1 MQIWKGQKGIRG
13 PGGSLPFPSLSL
25 TSFSFLGAG
34 AVLSSSGQEQSEKAL
49 ALPHRRGGRGRLPQ
63 GEGSKKSAG
72 KENRTG
78 QPHHTHTGKS
88 EGQNI
93 EQFNILTFDVVISG
107 KSCIMKS
114 QGVDMREYITATQ
127 PATQAAFSEELFT
140 RFIEYLDVKSTTLS
154 GYQTALRA
162 FLSWLKKEG
171 ITAPTRE
178 DVKAYKT
185 FLETAV
191 SSAGTRHRYL
201 RIVKQLFRWTA
212 SEGLYPNIA
221 ESVKAAKVRND
232 NTKKEAL
239 SEADIRAVID
249 SINDSTLQGKRDKAM
264 ILLSVTGGLR
274 CCELQRADI
283 GDLQMIKGQRV
294 LYIQG
299 KGHDSKDDY
308 VKIIAEVEEALD
320 LYLEERGELKR
331 NAPLF
336 AGTSNNGYGKRLSI
350 QSISTAI
357 KKVLQA
363 AGFDCEKLTAH
374 SLRHTS
380 NTLLFK
386 AGADLVQVQKHAR
399 HSDPRTTE
407 IYLHANDR
415 EKDRSEAQI
424 YSQIYNPERNVLLG
438 QCTELL
444 QGLSA
449 EELIKAEALLREL
462 KDNKERTF
470 RKAE

>member
-1 MQIWKGQKGIRG
+1 
-13 PGGSLPFPSLSL
+13 
-25 TSFSFLGAG
+25 
-34 AVLSSSGQEQSEKAL
+34 
-49 ALPHRRGGRGRLPQ
+49 
-63 GEGSKKSAG
+63 
-72 KENRTG
+72 
-78 QPHHTHTGKS
+78 
-88 EGQNI
+88 
-93 EQFNILTFDVVISG
+93 
-107 KSCIMKS
+107 MKS
-114 QGVDMREYITATQ
+114 QGDEMRENITSHT
-127 PATQAAFSEELFT
+127 PAIQAEFSEDLFT

-154 GYQTALRA
+154 GYQTAVRA
-162 FLSWLKKEG
+162 FLSWLKREE

-201 RIVKQLFRWTA
+201 RIVKQFFRWTA

-232 NTKKEAL
+232 NSKKEAFN
-239 SEADIRAVID
+239 EADIRAVID
-249 SINDSTLQGKRDKAM
+249 SIDTSTIQGKRDKVM

-274 CCELQRADI
+274 CCELQRADF
-283 GDLQMIKGQRV
+283 GDLQTIKGQRV

-299 KGHDSKDDY
+299 KGHDAKDDY
-308 VKIIAEVEEALD
+308 IKVISEVEEALD

-331 NAPLF
+331 NDPLF

-415 EKDRSEAQI
+415 EKDLSESQI
-424 YSQIYNPERNVLLG
+424 YAQIYNPERNILLG
-438 QCTELL
+438 QCTDLL

-449 EELIKAEALLREL
+449 EELVKAHELLKGLRTQKEL
-462 KDNKERTF
+462 TF
-470 RKAE
+470 ERKAE

>member
-1 MQIWKGQKGIRG
+1 
-13 PGGSLPFPSLSL
+13 
-25 TSFSFLGAG
+25 
-34 AVLSSSGQEQSEKAL
+34 
-49 ALPHRRGGRGRLPQ
+49 
-63 GEGSKKSAG
+63 
-72 KENRTG
+72 
-78 QPHHTHTGKS
+78 
-88 EGQNI
+88 
-93 EQFNILTFDVVISG
+93 
-107 KSCIMKS
+107 MKS
-114 QGVDMREYITATQ
+114 QGDDMRENITATQ
-127 PATQAAFSEELFT
+127 PVIQAAFSEELT
-140 RFIEYLDVKSTTLS
+140 ARFIDYLDIKQTTLS

-162 FLSWLKKEG
+162 FLSWLKREE

-212 SEGLYPNIA
+212 SEGFYPNVA

-232 NTKKEAL
+232 NTKKEAF
-239 SEADIRAVID
+239 SENDIRAILD
-249 SINDSTLQGKRDKAM
+249 SIDTSTLQGKRDKAM

-274 CCELQRADI
+274 CCEMQRADF
-283 GDLQMIKGQRV
+283 GDLQLIKGQRV

-299 KGHDSKDDY
+299 KGHDAKDDY
-308 VKIIAEVEEALD
+308 IKVIAEVEEALD

-331 NAPLF
+331 TDPLF

-399 HSDPRTTE
+399 HTDPRTTE

-415 EKDRSEAQI
+415 EKDLSESQI
-424 YSQIYNPERNVLLG
+424 YAQIYNPERNILLG
-438 QCTELL
+438 QCTDLL

-449 EELIKAEALLREL
+449 EELVKAHELLKGLRTQKEL
-462 KDNKERTF
+462 TF
-470 RKAE
+470 ERKAE